1 VQVNGSLSFDELC
14 HACQFGLHVVEVL
27 LDGFRDE
34 PDFMLATPIF
44 SIRSVSM
51 MVAAMLSLVFFLT
64 LNTQSFRVSH
74 AKVSDLLVVF
84 AAKADWILVSG
95 TIHGL
100 LIIRIPLA
108 VQILLHNDYALG
120 VELFWR
126 IKIILTKEEER
137 ILINTLT
144 ALF

>member
-1 VQVNGSLSFDELC
+1 
-14 HACQFGLHVVEVL
+14 
-27 LDGFRDE
+27 
-34 PDFMLATPIF
+34 
-44 SIRSVSM
+44 
-51 MVAAMLSLVFFLT
+51 MVAAMLSLMFILA
-64 LNTQSFRVSH
+64 LDGPLDAQSLGVSH

-84 AAKADWILVSG
+84 AAKADRILVSG

-126 IKIILTKEEER
+126 IKIILTNVHPTK
-137 ILINTLT
+137 LINKPSSHSLNK
-144 ALF
+144 AHQSKHPSPL